1 MRYVDP
7 SMRARLL
14 TAQQTL
20 YKNADPRAIV
30 RLSRPTTALTN
41 ATFLE
46 RQIIDFANVTA
57 VSVAVRHKMHGTDR
71 LYIGYISG
79 GEMRV
84 ISAQA
89 SPAMSQHVWIDEG
102 ERMPATACALAF
114 DGTMP
119 KNRYGKIEFVTED
132 KPWIFWISGGAL
144 YAKHNGVTETL
155 ATENATAVT
164 AVRAMW
170 SDVGGFD
177 FGLCVF
183 FILSGAIYYRQY
195 IDGAWLDAVPV
206 SFGPSVTWA
215 EITATRTWDYRV
227 ALQCKDTTGAIYEL
241 YTEFMGVAKQNTEHI
256 DILDISAVGELIKV
270 HYIDTAADEHIN
282 IAAISASG
290 ALIYGLSSVAKSAR
304 NIADGTNWGA
314 LAEIT
319 FDHPLHD
326 VAGNAPKFTLTD
338 SAGTVFQGESI
349 ALSED
354 GLTLTVGFTDFN
366 GAVGNVTIAYAGG
379 TIQSPAVALA
389 DFTIAFTPQN
399 LVPPVKDPATV
410 TGITNADTS
419 TIAISFTD
427 AISCATLPALASAI
441 TVTGSE
447 YDYVPGGTIA
457 AKQYAVSAASI
468 TGNTLTLT
476 LANRMRAPVG
486 NVTVAYNGTGGLTS
500 PGGQVVAFA
509 DPFVP
514 TIPAPLNNPND
525 PEHINIANIT
535 ASGALTKINYA
546 NTATDSHVNIANITA
561 TGTLKHINDI

>member
-1 MRYVDP
+1 MKYVDP

-46 RQIIDFANVTA
+46 RQIIDFSGVTA
-57 VSVAVRHKMHGTDR
+57 ASVAVRHKMHGTDR
-71 LYIGYISG
+71 IYIGYISG

-89 SPAMSQHVWIDEG
+89 SPVMSQHVWIDEG
-102 ERMPATACALAF
+102 ERIPATACALAF

-119 KNRYGKIEFVTED
+119 KNRYGKIEFVTDD
-132 KPWIFWISGGAL
+132 KPWLFWISGGAL
-144 YAKHNGVTETL
+144 YAKHNGVTGTL

-206 SFGPSVTWA
+206 SFGPSVIWS

-241 YTEFMGVAKQNTEHI
+241 YTEYMGVAKQNTEHI

-270 HYIDTAADEHIN
+270 HYIDTTADEHIN

-290 ALIYGLSSVAKSAR
+290 ALIYGLSSVATAAH
-304 NIADGTNWGA
+304 NIADGTNWG
-314 LAEIT
+314 LFAEIT

-326 VAGNAPKFTLTD
+326 VAGNASKFTLTD
-338 SAGTVFQGESI
+338 SVGTVFQGESI
-349 ALSED
+349 SAD
-354 GLTLTVGFTDFN
+354 GLTLTVRFTDFN
-366 GAVGNVTIAYAGG
+366 GAVGDVTIAYSGG

-389 DFTIAFTPQN
+389 NFTISFAPQN
-399 LVPPVKDPATV
+399 LVPPAKDPATV

-419 TIAISFTD
+419 TIAIAFTD
-427 AISCATLPALASAI
+427 TVTCATLPALAAAI

-447 YDYVPGGTIA
+447 YDYVPGGTLA

-468 TGNTLTLT
+468 AGSTLTLT
-476 LANRMRAPVG
+476 LSNRMRAPVG
-486 NVTVAYNGTGGLTS
+486 NVAISYDGAGGLTS
-500 PGGQVVAFA
+500 PGGQVVEFA
-509 DPFVP
+509 DRFTP

-535 ASGALTKINYA
+535 ATGTLTTIGYINA
-546 NTATDSHVNIANITA
+546 ATDSHINIANITA
-561 TGTLKHINDI
+561 TGTLTHINDI